1 MMKKASDKWYFT
13 KETNAKGLCY
23 IYAYQTQW
31 DPVAKKSKRS
41 ARKYVGRL
49 AADSVV
55 NITAKFRTDF
65 PQYAQGTFYFGLD
78 KTLVDEAAY
87 RRDFPDAPG
96 PKPAEAEIDTAL
108 WDTRSLG
115 FTWALEQLAAQSQ
128 VLEHLREIF
137 KEDARSLLNLA
148 IYKLDGGNSMAAME
162 DWRASVYLPH
172 GPALKSQ
179 RISEVLSRVT
189 PKDFARYFH
198 LRHQSK
204 IERMSGAD
212 CVHYALDNTTI
223 SSYSATI
230 ADVAYGHAKRD
241 PELPVLNFTFVCDQ
255 DSGDIVFAHA
265 YEGSIPDVT
274 AFGEIVYRM
283 KDAGF
288 DFSKV
293 ILVTDRGYQSL
304 INIQKQIDL
313 EVKFIQGI
321 RLSEDIVKRSFDRY
335 DASLH
340 NQRFY
345 DTGERVY
352 AHSTTEA
359 WKQYTDYGSL
369 NKTLHLHLYRFPKA
383 DEAEMEEL
391 RLQVQQVLDLKNAN
405 RQVPPEK
412 WLTYKR
418 FVCERTTAQGRRYW
432 DRDDN
437 AIEAALR
444 YAGRFAIRT
453 NAEAN
458 PFKALSI
465 YRLRGQVEQDFNQ
478 FKNWV
483 DGNRLRCTDTAY
495 WGKLLVCTLATS
507 LRMMAIKG
515 AHDREQGN
523 RKIPNNSID
532 CLFTILKQIQAD
544 KRRTANAWVTRTITK
559 KQRDMLALLGL
570 ENPPRVLKN

>member
-1 MMKKASDKWYFT
+1 
-13 KETNAKGLCY
+13 
-23 IYAYQTQW
+23 
-31 DPVAKKSKRS
+31 
-41 ARKYVGRL
+41 
-49 AADSVV
+49 
-55 NITAKFRTDF
+55 
-65 PQYAQGTFYFGLD
+65 
-78 KTLVDEAAY
+78 
-87 RRDFPDAPG
+87 
-96 PKPAEAEIDTAL
+96 
-108 WDTRSLG
+108 
-115 FTWALEQLAAQSQ
+115 
-128 VLEHLREIF
+128 
-137 KEDARSLLNLA
+137 
-148 IYKLDGGNSMAAME
+148 
-162 DWRASVYLPH
+162 
-172 GPALKSQ
+172 
-179 RISEVLSRVT
+179 
-189 PKDFARYFH
+189 
-198 LRHQSK
+198 
-204 IERMSGAD
+204 
-212 CVHYALDNTTI
+212 
-223 SSYSATI
+223 
-230 ADVAYGHAKRD
+230 
-241 PELPVLNFTFVCDQ
+241 
-255 DSGDIVFAHA
+255 
-265 YEGSIPDVT
+265 
-274 AFGEIVYRM
+274 M

-437 AIEAALR
+437 AIETALR

-465 YRLRGQVEQDFNQ
+465 YRLRDQVEQDFNQ

-570 ENPPRVLKN
+570 EKPPRVLKN

>member
-1 MMKKASDKWYFT
+1 MKKASDKWYFT

-55 NITAKFRTDF
+55 NITAKFRTEF
-65 PQYAQGTFYFGLD
+65 PQYAQGTFYFGQD

-128 VLEHLREIF
+128 VLEHLHEIF

-189 PKDFARYFH
+189 PKDFASYFH

-204 IERMSGAD
+204 IKKMSGTD

-255 DSGDIVFAHA
+255 ESGDIVFAHA

-321 RLSEDIVKRSFDRY
+321 RLSEDIVKRNFDRY

-369 NKTLHLHLYRFPKA
+369 NKTLHLHLYRFPQA
-383 DEAEMEEL
+383 DEGAGFEKCEQTSTARKMA
-391 RLQVQQVLDLKNAN
+391 DL
-405 RQVPPEK
+405 
-412 WLTYKR
+412 
-418 FVCERTTAQGRRYW
+418 
-432 DRDDN
+432 
-437 AIEAALR
+437 
-444 YAGRFAIRT
+444 
-453 NAEAN
+453 
-458 PFKALSI
+458 
-465 YRLRGQVEQDFNQ
+465 
-478 FKNWV
+478 
-483 DGNRLRCTDTAY
+483 
-495 WGKLLVCTLATS
+495 
-507 LRMMAIKG
+507 
-515 AHDREQGN
+515 
-523 RKIPNNSID
+523 
-532 CLFTILKQIQAD
+532 
-544 KRRTANAWVTRTITK
+544 
-559 KQRDMLALLGL
+559 
-570 ENPPRVLKN
+570 